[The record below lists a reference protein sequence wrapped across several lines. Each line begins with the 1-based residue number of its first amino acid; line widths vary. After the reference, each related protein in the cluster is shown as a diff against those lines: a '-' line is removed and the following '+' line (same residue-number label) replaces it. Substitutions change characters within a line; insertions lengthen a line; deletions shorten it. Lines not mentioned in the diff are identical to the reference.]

1 MQCGL
6 VAEWAVPCAPAPTP
20 ATSLPGRSLFG
31 GGVQKWTLAFGG
43 LPHPTS
49 ISTALWEQRS
59 GVTHL
64 QARGEPCIPRRCPR
78 QGGVGPCHGVA
89 LIGAQRLS
97 PRNLPVAADHFRC
110 QTGFVSLGGAPPS
123 LLDWTGAKSGFKK
136 TSLAVGGG
144 RSHPPKPRG
153 HARFA
158 LRLPWGLLLE
168 HPWSE
173 ARLTPWHRAEHPPPR
188 G

>member
-1 MQCGL
+1 M
-6 VAEWAVPCAPAPTP
+6 WACSRVGCAMCSSSD
-20 ATSLPGRSLFG
+20 TSHLTAWPIPFLGER
-31 GGVQKWTLAFGG
+31 GGVHKWTLTFGG

-49 ISTALWEQRS
+49 ISTALWEQHS

-64 QARGEPCIPRRCPR
+64 PAKGEPCIPRRCPR
-78 QGGVGPCHGVA
+78 RGGVGPCHGVA
-89 LIGAQRLS
+89 LTGAQRLS

-123 LLDWTGAKSGFKK
+123 LLAGTGAKSGFKK

-144 RSHPPKPRG
+144 EVTPRSPGDVPG
-153 HARFA
+153 
-158 LRLPWGLLLE
+158 LPYACLGASSRSI
-168 HPWSE
+168 PG
-173 ARLTPWHRAEHPPPR
+173 AGPADAMAQ